1 MTFVPVELVV
11 DTEELP
17 WIPMGEGAWGKI
29 LRTCAETGAWTVL
42 FKQAAGT
49 HAPPH
54 KHLGAADF
62 YVLQGRIEY
71 RGGVA
76 TAGCFAREPVNAV
89 HQRTEFPEETI
100 YLFASEGP
108 MAMYGPDGSIAGIM
122 DAETFASMRDAADAS
137 G

>member
-1 MTFVPVELVV
+1 MSFTP
-11 DTEELP
+11 TEMVINSDELP
-17 WIPMGEGAWGKI
+17 WIEMGEGAWGKV
-29 LRTCAETGAWTVL
+29 LRTCSETGAWTVL

-54 KHLGAADF
+54 KHLAAADF
-62 YVLQGRIEY
+62 FVLQGRIEY

-76 TAGCFAREPVNAV
+76 TTGYFAREPLNAI
-89 HQRTEFPEETI
+89 HERTEFPEETI

-108 MAMYGPDGSIAGIM
+108 MAMYAPDGSIAGIM
-122 DAETFASMRDAADAS
+122 DAETFASMSQAAK